1 MIALI
6 GRQHCLDIT
15 SITDDI
21 EENDY
26 VTLELQTD
34 DSASYTTGITT
45 IIVSDAGII
54 LCFLCV

>member
-1 MIALI
+1 MITLI

-15 SITDDI
+15 SITDEN

-45 IIVSDAGII
+45 IIVSDAGI
-54 LCFLCV
+54 CFLCV